1 MNSYF
6 FLQAL
11 LNDAIFRHVFTRL
24 LEEADLGFS
33 TVFDQ
38 KISLAEKRNTVGGD
52 FIDFMLNNEL
62 LPKNRYDVK
71 TIHPVYDKNGK
82 PKGSIQFD
90 LRKQESAGTRK
101 FFGLIGLFLEA
112 INHKRILLL
121 DELDSQFHFALYE
134 TLVKFFNSPTVN
146 STGAQLLFTSH
157 NTTILRGG
165 KIRRDQLYSIVKDD
179 KGSSVLSRFH
189 EKGSTLRT
197 DASIEKEYE
206 ERTIKK
212 GLNQLPN
219 LFSGLL
225 DFPE

>member
-1 MNSYF
+1 
-6 FLQAL
+6 
-11 LNDAIFRHVFTRL
+11 
-24 LEEADLGFS
+24 
-33 TVFDQ
+33 
-38 KISLAEKRNTVGGD
+38 
-52 FIDFMLNNEL
+52 MLNNEL

-71 TIHPVYDKNGK
+71 TVHPTYDNTGK
-82 PKGSIQFD
+82 ERGSIQFD

-112 INHKRILLL
+112 IANRRILLL

-134 TLVKFFNSPTVN
+134 TLVKFFNDPVVN
-146 STGAQLLFTSH
+146 TKGAQLLFTSH
-157 NTTILRGG
+157 NTTILKGG
-165 KIRRDQLYSIVKDD
+165 KIRRDQLYSISKDE
-179 KGSSVLSRFH
+179 KGSSVLNRFH

-206 ERTIKK
+206 ERTVKK
-212 GLNQLPN
+212 GLNQSPN